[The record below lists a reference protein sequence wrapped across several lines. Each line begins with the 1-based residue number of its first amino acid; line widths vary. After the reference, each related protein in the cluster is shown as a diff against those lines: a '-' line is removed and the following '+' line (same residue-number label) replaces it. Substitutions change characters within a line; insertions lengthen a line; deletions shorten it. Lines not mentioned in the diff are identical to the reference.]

1 MGFDKSSLSN
11 YFKYAFIPY
20 FIIYIL
26 AVLLT
31 PSTSSIIT
39 MFTYALLILYT
50 YLFHILLHLVP
61 YPFDLHMRYHHA
73 EEFQNSTE
81 ELIAFWIEVLVDSGM
96 FVIFYFIKEALSL
109 KFLDNRV
116 IVFIGMMY
124 VSVHMINYST
134 FHVSPSH
141 CLHHTSEKIVGNY
154 WPDVCDHI
162 FDTNLGDSFENNDH
176 FIINGLCA
184 FLLTKALF
192 KTSS

>member
-61 YPFDLHMRYHHA
+61 YPFDLHLRYHHA

-154 WPDVCDHI
+154 
-162 FDTNLGDSFENNDH
+162 
-176 FIINGLCA
+176 
-184 FLLTKALF
+184 
-192 KTSS
+192 